1 MKIGPYTLENR
12 LALAPM
18 AGVTDL
24 PFRQL
29 CRRQGAGLIVSEM
42 LTSDTRLWHS
52 RKSMRRLPHADEPGP
67 VSVQIAGGD
76 AQMLA
81 NAAALNVD
89 MGAQIIDINMGCPAK
104 KVCRKAAGSALLRD
118 PALVGDILDA
128 VVSAVDVPVTLKF
141 RTGWDENNRNAVMIA
156 RMAEQ
161 AGIRALAL
169 HGRTRACRF
178 NGEAEYHTIAEVK
191 QAVSI
196 PVFANGDIDSP
207 EKARKVLESTGAD
220 GIMIGRAAQGN
231 PWIFHDVRHYL
242 DSGVLPPA
250 PEVEDVRRVV
260 LGHLADLHSFYG
272 EFSGVRIARKHLGWY
287 TANLPGGD
295 IFRRTFNRLE
305 DATEQWQAVE
315 QFFLELEAVTD
326 RVRFGRYG
334 AVSPVD
340 GRDGDQNGAKAA

>member
-1 MKIGPYTLENR
+1 MNIGPYTLENR

-67 VSVQIAGGD
+67 VAVQIAGGD

-118 PALVGDILDA
+118 PALVGEILDA
-128 VVSAVDVPVTLKF
+128 VVAAVNVPVTLKF
-141 RTGWDENNRNAVMIA
+141 RTGWDEQNRNAVMIA

-161 AGIRALAL
+161 AGIQALAL

-178 NGEAEYHTIAEVK
+178 NGEAEYQTIAAVK

-231 PWIFHDVRHYL
+231 PWIFHDVRNYL
-242 DSGVLPPA
+242 DSGELPLPPKVA
-250 PEVEDVRRVV
+250 DVRRVV
-260 LGHLADLHSFYG
+260 LGHLADLHGFYG
-272 EFSGVRIARKHLGWY
+272 EQSGVRIARKHLGWY
-287 TANLPGGD
+287 SANLPGGET
-295 IFRRTFNRLE
+295 FRRIFNRLE
-305 DATEQWQAVE
+305 SATEQWQAVE

-334 AVSPVD
+334 VVSPVD